1 MQGKAVQG
9 EQSPAS
15 RLLRCTS
22 LRVQQT
28 TAACD
33 VASSRGQLVMAT
45 YQIKLLPHYTH
56 ILQIYGG
63 RDVYLSLD
71 ITPPYIY
78 IHYFYYFAVWR
89 YFPGWKRSV
98 HPDNYAC
105 SSLIRIISPPS
116 QLDNATS
123 IHLSIME
130 TSTQISKHIYQAHYL
145 HTVCRVTNMMRHT
158 RSWDVPNNITVAL
171 RHLRMVSD
179 RHLTNLFIPFI
190 VQLVDVDTGSFRFF
204 GHCTGHFSHGW
215 LKSIIG
221 KNNEWVPKH

>member
-1 MQGKAVQG
+1 MRVKHPLSAETKLNISIWCSWCWCIPGWILPQTKAGVSDMTAWYDAG
-9 EQSPAS
+9 ESCARWTVSCSSSPA
-15 RLLRCTS
+15 LYILAG
-22 LRVQQT
+22 
-28 TAACD
+28 AADHRRMWCD
-33 VASSRGQLVMAT
+33 VPSRGQLVMAT

-63 RDVYLSLD
+63 RDIYLSLD

-78 IHYFYYFAVWR
+78 IHYFYYFVVWR

-130 TSTQISKHIYQAHYL
+130 TSTQISTYLPSSLSTYCLSRYQYDEAHQKL
-145 HTVCRVTNMMRHT
+145 G
-158 RSWDVPNNITVAL
+158 RS
-171 RHLRMVSD
+171 
-179 RHLTNLFIPFI
+179 
-190 VQLVDVDTGSFRFF
+190 
-204 GHCTGHFSHGW
+204 
-215 LKSIIG
+215 
-221 KNNEWVPKH
+221 